1 MRAVRKSMRRRAFT
15 TGAVAFA
22 ATTARA
28 AEPPWIDAHTHVFL
42 RGLPMA
48 IDARYRPDHDA
59 SWETLLALAEKNG
72 VGRAVIL
79 QPSFLGFDNS
89 YLFEA
94 LRAQAGRFRG
104 VPWVSPSITV
114 SEDDWENLARIGVRG
129 LRFPIY
135 GLPTPQWSYY
145 KDMLAEAKKRD
156 WPIHLYVESKRLP
169 EILPVLLDGGNK
181 VVIPHYGMFDRTLGP
196 ARDPGFKV
204 LLESAPGRN
213 VWVVMCGAYRVG
225 PERARAATPMLL
237 DAFGADR
244 LMWASDWPHT
254 DTGLNRVT
262 TYLQTLRWFEE
273 WVPDKTTRQT
283 ILVDTPAK
291 LYGF

>member
-1 MRAVRKSMRRRAFT
+1 MLDRRAFLLSST
-15 TGAVAFA
+15 LA
-22 ATTARA
+22 AASGARA
-28 AEPPWIDAHTHVFL
+28 AEPAWIDAHTHVFA
-42 RGLPMA
+42 RGLTPA
-48 IDARYRPDHDA
+48 ANARYAPDYDA
-59 SWETLLALAEKNG
+59 SWQALLDLAAKNG

-79 QPSFLGFDNS
+79 QPSFLGFDNT
-89 YLFEA
+89 YLLEA
-94 LRAQAGRFRG
+94 LRAAPDRFRG
-104 VPWVSPSITV
+104 VPWVSPSIKV
-114 SEDDWENLARIGVRG
+114 SADDWENLAKIGVRG
-129 LRFPIY
+129 LRFPIF

-145 KDMLAEAKKRD
+145 GDMLGEALKRD

-169 EILPVLLDGGNK
+169 EILPTLLDGGHK

-204 LLESAPGRN
+204 LLDSARSGR

-237 DAFGADR
+237 DAFGPAR

-262 TYLQTLRWFEE
+262 TYPQTLRWFEE
-273 WVPDKTTRQT
+273 WVPDEATRQT